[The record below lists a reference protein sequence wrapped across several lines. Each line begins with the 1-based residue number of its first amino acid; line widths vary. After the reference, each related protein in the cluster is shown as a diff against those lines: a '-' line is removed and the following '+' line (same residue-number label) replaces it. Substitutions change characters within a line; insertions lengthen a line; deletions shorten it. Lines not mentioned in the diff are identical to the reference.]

1 MNAIIEVS
9 VPISGVYPSF
19 GPTIETPVSFALDA
33 LGNMVI
39 PEKLAVSAA
48 LAFKKNLRVG
58 WHSAGNM
65 VASSSRIRSS
75 RTRA

>member
-1 MNAIIEVS
+1 MNAIMDVS

-19 GPTIETPVSFALDA
+19 GPTIETPVSFAADA
-33 LGNMVI
+33 LENIVV

-48 LAFKKNLRVG
+48 VAFKKNLRVG

-65 VASSSRIRSS
+65 AASSSRIRSS
-75 RTRA
+75 RMRA